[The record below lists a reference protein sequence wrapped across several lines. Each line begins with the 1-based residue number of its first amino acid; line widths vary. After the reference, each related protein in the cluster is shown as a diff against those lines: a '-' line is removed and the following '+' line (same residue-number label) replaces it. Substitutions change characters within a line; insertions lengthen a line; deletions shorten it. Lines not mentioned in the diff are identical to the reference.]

1 MKKANNTINDEIVTD
16 KTEKPKSKVNVKRI
30 IRDAMFLAILIICSF
45 ISINV
50 GASPITLQVFAVYLI
65 IALIPI
71 IDSVLIIFTY
81 ILMGTIGLPVFSGGS
96 VGSFASPTYG
106 FIIGFIL
113 SALFCYLFE
122 LIFHKFI
129 SKTNCYI
136 TLIIKALIFI
146 LVIYLCGIPYFSYIT
161 SNTILASIIYFLPFM
176 GIDICKIALVLVIY
190 KRLNML
196 IKEMD

>member
-122 LIFHKFI
+122 LIFEYHSDMFLKRFYKNLKLPLFLN
-129 SKTNCYI
+129 S
-136 TLIIKALIFI
+136 I
-146 LVIYLCGIPYFSYIT
+146 LNHNFCT
-161 SNTILASIIYFLPFM
+161 S
-176 GIDICKIALVLVIY
+176 
-190 KRLNML
+190 
-196 IKEMD
+196 